1 MREKIPGG
9 AALVAQEA
17 QNRVEAQ
24 DRRWRLSI
32 PVSFDLAKTGEA
44 LAQITEL
51 LKMSTEGDFACLFIT
66 CKMTGYDDAGAP
78 VAAATFG
85 GTGVKIK
92 IDESGWGR
100 ELARDFVALETI
112 ATPGYGEVLYQ
123 PFPFEQ
129 VFVRSSEINF
139 DVRNTSNVRQR
150 VELTFHGWQYRGTF
164 RAQV

>member
-1 MREKIPGG
+1 MKDKIPGG

-32 PVSFDLAKTGEA
+32 PVSFDLAKAGDP
-44 LAQITEL
+44 LAQVTDL
-51 LKMSTEGDFACLFIT
+51 LKMSTEGDFSCLFIT
-66 CKMTGYDDAGAP
+66 CKIVGYNDAGEP
-78 VAAATFG
+78 VAPATFG

-100 ELARDFVALETI
+100 ELMRDFVALEDI
-112 ATPGYGEVLYQ
+112 ATPGYGEVIYQ

-129 VFVRSSEINF
+129 IFLRSSEISF
-139 DVRNTSNVRQR
+139 DVRNVSNVRQR